1 MGRVPKMSADLWL
14 SLCSHLGR
22 RLSWLGALG
31 AWVRLAHGGDMTE
44 TFIAKPQ
51 CQTLSLSVFSW
62 ASQRSQGGFSRLC
75 GNSGS

>member
-1 MGRVPKMSADLWL
+1 MAVTLLTLRG
-14 SLCSHLGR
+14 

-31 AWVRLAHGGDMTE
+31 AWARLAHGGDMTE

-51 CQTLSLSVFSW
+51 CHTLSLSVFSW

-75 GNSGS
+75 WNSGSQVEETWGL

>member
-1 MGRVPKMSADLWL
+1 MSADLWL

-31 AWVRLAHGGDMTE
+31 AWVRLAHGGDMTK
-44 TFIAKPQ
+44 TFIEKPQ

-62 ASQRSQGGFSRLC
+62 ASQRSQGGFPVAAGTL
-75 GNSGS
+75 GAK